1 MVSGERPELAP
12 IVCVDLRAIRL
23 EPDGGT
29 GAGARP
35 GAGPRARAALAP
47 RAAAAT
53 LLATVGAILARI
65 GDGARIG
72 ALEGDGVD
80 VVERRA
86 TKPAIGVCH
95 TPRPYARAPGASS
108 DTYKKR
114 YVLNPRLA
122 AAPGSGMLGPIWLA
136 AAGPTGA
143 ENRAPGLMS
152 STAVYRRRAAPRRCI
167 APSASPSRRLPG
179 GAGSGG

>member
-53 LLATVGAILARI
+53 LLATVGAI
-65 GDGARIG
+65 
-72 ALEGDGVD
+72 EGDGVD

-152 STAVYRRRAAPRRCI
+152 STAVYRRRAAP
-167 APSASPSRRLPG
+167 
-179 GAGSGG
+179 